1 MKNTFFFFSRS
12 YVMCRKVYTVLG
24 TDMMMNFC
32 AHDINSVVDSFSKK
46 KIVFSSVLFTYISY
60 SNTSANVFVCFCFLP
75 NAMRT
80 NLNGNVIWTDTQEF
94 FFSTRDCFFLFFFFF
109 YFREKEIFFT
119 CSPCST
125 IVIECT
131 IEWRSDRNRD

>member
-46 KIVFSSVLFTYISY
+46 KNCFFFCAVHLHLLFEYFSQ
-60 SNTSANVFVCFCFLP
+60 CFCLFLLSTECHA
-75 NAMRT
+75 NKSKWKCD
-80 NLNGNVIWTDTQEF
+80 LNWH
-94 FFSTRDCFFLFFFFF
+94 TRVFFF
-109 YFREKEIFFT
+109 YSGLFFPFLLLLLLLSGKRDFFHLLALFNN
-119 CSPCST
+119 CN
-125 IVIECT
+125 
-131 IEWRSDRNRD
+131 WMHDRMTKR